1 MGTWLSQECMPGCV
15 KSVRFL
21 KIILISHQRMP
32 CIPSHFS
39 LWSLSSLQTAAKQ
52 QVVLL
57 RVQGSGAAGF
67 GWGALG
73 PRHSHSLGLM
83 ISNYAFGLKK
93 SSRLKILGPLS
104 TSVLNMLQNRKEA
117 TSEDVF
123 PRLDLLLAWAQTAL
137 GLSPRH
143 PRDMLL
149 PPGSN

>member
-1 MGTWLSQECMPGCV
+1 MGTWLSQGCVPGCV

-32 CIPSHFS
+32 CISSHFS

-57 RVQGSGAAGF
+57 RVRGSGAAGF
-67 GWGALG
+67 GWGDLG

-104 TSVLNMLQNRKEA
+104 TSVLNMLQNSEESFPGWTCCWPWPRQHLASVHITPETCFCHWGV
-117 TSEDVF
+117 TS
-123 PRLDLLLAWAQTAL
+123 
-137 GLSPRH
+137 
-143 PRDMLL
+143 
-149 PPGSN
+149 

>member
-39 LWSLSSLQTAAKQ
+39 RWSLSSLQTAAEQ
-52 QVVLL
+52 QVGLL

-67 GWGALG
+67 GWGDLG
-73 PRHSHSLGLM
+73 PWHSHSLGLM

-93 SSRLKILGPLS
+93 SSRLKILSPLS
-104 TSVLNMLQNRKEA
+104 TSNSKYAPNQE
-117 TSEDVF
+117 E
-123 PRLDLLLAWAQTAL
+123 
-137 GLSPRH
+137 GYH
-143 PRDMLL
+143 
-149 PPGSN
+149 